1 MQWHVKTLGRSNL
14 MMIINNQNDLNHIE
28 NTAWNKIIKNIK
40 LCTKFFR
47 YYGSEN
53 DIKDKNLILN
63 RLIMIIK
70 NK

>member
-47 YYGSEN
+47 YYGSE
-53 DIKDKNLILN
+53 KK
-63 RLIMIIK
+63 
-70 NK
+70 